1 MECVSNMESLWQITR
16 KDLAER
22 ISENNL
28 KLWIDPLIPLENKGK
43 VLTLGCP
50 NRFFLAWI
58 REHYLPL
65 ILETLHKTCGRDDEV
80 EGVDLQ
86 VAPHQKGSASPNE
99 PLARQQEL
107 PHVAARTSAPLR
119 FNPKFTF
126 ETFVVGNTNQYAYSA
141 VQAMANGREL
151 NTDSL
156 YLLSDHGLGKSHL
169 SQALGHH
176 VLRHRNGA
184 RVYYLTAEDFTNELV
199 YSLKNRCVEDFK
211 NKYRRACDVLVL
223 EEVHFLSGKEKVQN
237 ELCYA
242 LDCLAENGKKVVLT
256 SARLPREIPRLG
268 KSFASRLSNC
278 LISTIEP
285 PDYATRLRILERK
298 ARDYGLNVRTEV
310 LEFMAER
317 IKRDVRQMESCLNS
331 LGAKSRLMN
340 RPVDMTLAQETLGD
354 LVGLSRDLTVEAVI
368 KQVCRYYQVAR
379 DDLVSRSRKKEHVLP
394 RNVGIYLTRRLTDM
408 SLQAIGKAFGR
419 NHSTILH
426 SVNLIEGKA
435 RRDTK
440 LKNQVD
446 FLTQQVTSGN
456 GSVE

>member
-1 MECVSNMESLWQITR
+1 MESLWLKTR
-16 KDLAER
+16 KALEET
-22 ISENNL
+22 ISENNI
-28 KLWIDPLIPLENKGK
+28 KLWIDPLVLLENKGK
-43 VLTLGCP
+43 TFVLGCP
-50 NRFFLAWI
+50 NRFFLAWV
-58 REHYLPL
+58 REHYLAL
-65 ILETLHKTCGRDDEV
+65 IQETLRNTCTRDDEV

-86 VAPHQKGSASPNE
+86 VAPHQKRSTSPNE
-99 PLARQQEL
+99 APAKQQEL
-107 PHVAARTSAPLR
+107 PHLAARTSAPLR

-126 ETFVVGNTNQYAYSA
+126 DTFVVGNTNQYAFSA
-141 VQAMANGREL
+141 IQAMANGREL

-176 VLRHRNGA
+176 LLRHRNGA

-199 YSLKNRCVEDFK
+199 YSLKNHCVEDFK

-223 EEVHFLSGKEKVQN
+223 EEIHFLSGKEKVQN
-237 ELCYA
+237 ELCYT
-242 LDCLAENGKKVVLT
+242 LDCLAENGKKVVMT

-268 KSFASRLSNC
+268 KPFASRLSNC

-298 ARDYGLNVRTEV
+298 ARDYGLNVQREV

-317 IKRDVRQMESCLNS
+317 LQRDVRQMESCLNS
-331 LGAKSRLMN
+331 LGVKSRLMN
-340 RPVDMTLAQETLGD
+340 RIVDLRLAEETMGD
-354 LVGLSRDLTVEAVI
+354 LVGLTRELTVDAVI
-368 KQVCRYYQVAR
+368 KQVCRYYQISR
-379 DDLVSRSRKKEHVLP
+379 DDLISRSRKKEHVLP
-394 RNVGIYLTRRLTDM
+394 RNVGIYLTRCLTDL

-435 RRDTK
+435 KRDTK

-446 FLTQQVTSGN
+446 FLSKQVSSFTGAE
-456 GSVE
+456 GQPAL

>member
-1 MECVSNMESLWQITR
+1 
-16 KDLAER
+16 
-22 ISENNL
+22 
-28 KLWIDPLIPLENKGK
+28 
-43 VLTLGCP
+43 
-50 NRFFLAWI
+50 
-58 REHYLPL
+58 
-65 ILETLHKTCGRDDEV
+65 
-80 EGVDLQ
+80 
-86 VAPHQKGSASPNE
+86 
-99 PLARQQEL
+99 
-107 PHVAARTSAPLR
+107 
-119 FNPKFTF
+119 
-126 ETFVVGNTNQYAYSA
+126 
-141 VQAMANGREL
+141 
-151 NTDSL
+151 
-156 YLLSDHGLGKSHL
+156 
-169 SQALGHH
+169 
-176 VLRHRNGA
+176 
-184 RVYYLTAEDFTNELV
+184 
-199 YSLKNRCVEDFK
+199 
-211 NKYRRACDVLVL
+211 VLVL

-379 DDLVSRSRKKEHVLP
+379 DDLVSRSRK
-394 RNVGIYLTRRLTDM
+394 RNM
-408 SLQAIGKAFGR
+408 SCHG
-419 NHSTILH
+419 T
-426 SVNLIEGKA
+426 
-435 RRDTK
+435 
-440 LKNQVD
+440 
-446 FLTQQVTSGN
+446 
-456 GSVE
+456 